1 MKQQTRR
8 EQIMKRT
15 ATILGIAAAI
25 AVVPSVAAAGNST
38 AQAKP
43 QLKAQVVV
51 QVLKPQP
58 LSPARVTVARVSSQ
72 RFSANRISLIRV
84 SAR

>member
-1 MKQQTRR
+1 
-8 EQIMKRT
+8 MKRT
-15 ATILGIAAAI
+15 ATILGIAAAM
-25 AVVPSVAAAGNST
+25 AVVPSVAAAENST

-72 RFSANRISLIRV
+72 RFSANRISLIRI